1 MSFKL
6 ISYDLDGIENIA
18 KEILER
24 TSPDKKF
31 VFYANMGVGKT
42 TLIKALSL
50 QLDVVD
56 IVSSPTFSIVN
67 EYMTKKNGKIYHFDF
82 YRLNEEQEA
91 FDIGYEEYL
100 SEENYCF
107 IEWPEKI
114 PNLIQED
121 MIKIKMYLDGNKR
134 IIEVI

>member
-50 QLDVVD
+50 H
-56 IVSSPTFSIVN
+56 
-67 EYMTKKNGKIYHFDF
+67 HFKHHF
-82 YRLNEEQEA
+82 
-91 FDIGYEEYL
+91 
-100 SEENYCF
+100 
-107 IEWPEKI
+107 
-114 PNLIQED
+114 
-121 MIKIKMYLDGNKR
+121 
-134 IIEVI
+134 

>member
-6 ISYDLDGIENIA
+6 ISYNLDGIENIA

-121 MIKIKMYLDGNKR
+121 MIKIKMCLDGNKR